1 MENVQVYVA
10 LAIIGVTIILF
21 ATEAFKTSITA
32 ILSSLAMVLVGI
44 NTPKNLTSGFS
55 NSAMLFCFGIAVV
68 GTALSETGC
77 LSYLSKRIMFISR
90 FSERTVLVIILA
102 ATAAFSMFLSNTSIV
117 IIFMSIAAI
126 LAKTSNGRFK
136 VKNFYMGIGIAAVAG
151 GSCTLVGSTV
161 QLSVNAALPEFGVEP
176 FKMWDFLGPGVPMI
190 ILMLLWYYF
199 IGYKIQQKSFD
210 FVSVK

>member
-77 LSYLSKRIMFISR
+77 LSYLCFCGCPSK
-90 FSERTVLVIILA
+90 
-102 ATAAFSMFLSNTSIV
+102 SNTNILEARISI
-117 IIFMSIAAI
+117 
-126 LAKTSNGRFK
+126 R
-136 VKNFYMGIGIAAVAG
+136 
-151 GSCTLVGSTV
+151 
-161 QLSVNAALPEFGVEP
+161 
-176 FKMWDFLGPGVPMI
+176 
-190 ILMLLWYYF
+190 
-199 IGYKIQQKSFD
+199 
-210 FVSVK
+210 

>member
-90 FSERTVLVIILA
+90 FAPVENLITVIAVGILFVIRKYLYISHLDKRKKKKDIEENVRRRA
-102 ATAAFSMFLSNTSIV
+102 YSPYSRS
-117 IIFMSIAAI
+117 
-126 LAKTSNGRFK
+126 G
-136 VKNFYMGIGIAAVAG
+136 
-151 GSCTLVGSTV
+151 
-161 QLSVNAALPEFGVEP
+161 
-176 FKMWDFLGPGVPMI
+176 
-190 ILMLLWYYF
+190 
-199 IGYKIQQKSFD
+199 KSG
-210 FVSVK
+210 

>member
-68 GTALSETGC
+68 GTALSE
-77 LSYLSKRIMFISR
+77 SKRQ
-90 FSERTVLVIILA
+90 
-102 ATAAFSMFLSNTSIV
+102 
-117 IIFMSIAAI
+117 
-126 LAKTSNGRFK
+126 
-136 VKNFYMGIGIAAVAG
+136 VK
-151 GSCTLVGSTV
+151 
-161 QLSVNAALPEFGVEP
+161 
-176 FKMWDFLGPGVPMI
+176 
-190 ILMLLWYYF
+190 
-199 IGYKIQQKSFD
+199 
-210 FVSVK
+210 